1 MIMLTKTNEL
11 TDAPLDW
18 AVAKCEGHNVVVLTV
33 EEQEARWFKLVD
45 PDQLERERAAF
56 DMCIKGTLRPE
67 VRVVE
72 DGGYKRHPTHS
83 EAPMVYGRGIP
94 RFEYSS
100 NWAQGGPIIERE
112 ITKVFRNVGGTWS
125 AMVLKDV
132 SIPPEDR
139 GTSLALTRR
148 AQWNGAGPTLLI
160 AALRCYVMSK
170 LGNEVDIPKE
180 LL

>member
-112 ITKVFRNVGGTWS
+112 GICLKKGHSGWWIAKLLDVNDEEHFVTVAPTPLVA
-125 AMVLKDV
+125 AM
-132 SIPPEDR
+132 
-139 GTSLALTRR
+139 
-148 AQWNGAGPTLLI
+148 
-160 AALRCYVMSK
+160 RCYVASK

>member
-18 AVAKCEGHNVVVLTV
+18 AVAKCLTLTGAARGV
-33 EEQEARWFKLVD
+33 E
-45 PDQLERERAAF
+45 
-56 DMCIKGTLRPE
+56 LR
-67 VRVVE
+67 
-72 DGGYKRHPTHS
+72 DGV
-83 EAPMVYGRGIP
+83 PMVLNGCWAVAEFSY
-94 RFEYSS
+94 
-100 NWAQGGPIIERE
+100 NWDQGGPIIERE
-112 ITKVFRNVGGTWS
+112 ITKVFRNVGGIWS

-148 AQWNGAGPTLLI
+148 AQWNGAGPTPLI
-160 AALRCYVMSK
+160 AAMRCYVASK